1 MKYITDK
8 LTGLVYDVETQDQLV
23 ESMELIKKQIK
34 ALKDAEAQIRD
45 LMLDIDWNGYENQ
58 GRTVRISHVQR
69 MEYDKATLR
78 ALLDEDVFDVLTKVD
93 KTAVDKY
100 IRDNLEDLGD
110 VASQLRDSMM
120 PCGKPYA
127 VVKLEKTVNTNN

>member
-8 LTGLVYDVETQDQLV
+8 LTGLMYEVETQDQLV

-34 ALKDAEAQIRD
+34 ALKEAEAQIRD
-45 LMLDIDWNGYENQ
+45 LVLDIDWNGYENQ
-58 GRTVRISHVQR
+58 GRVVRVSHVQR

-78 ALLDEDVFDVLTKVD
+78 VLLDEDVFDVLTKVD

-100 IRDNLEDLGD
+100 IRDNLDDLGD
-110 VASQLRDSMM
+110 IATKLRDSMM
-120 PCGKPYA
+120 PSGKPYA
-127 VVKLEKTVNTNN
+127 VVKLEKIA